1 MESYIK
7 IGPSVRAVETTHTHR
22 HTHIHTQPVAFS
34 GGWVLGCG
42 DGGGGLGGGAY
53 LARKVIE
60 TFFF

>member
-1 MESYIK
+1 MERRFADLC
-7 IGPSVRAVETTHTHR
+7 P
-22 HTHIHTQPVAFS
+22 QPVAFS

-60 TFFF
+60 TFVF